1 MFAILLLTAAQV
13 ASTALPP
20 TAFEPLA
27 KLVGHCWRAVI
38 GKDTTDRHCFEA
50 IYGGTHIK
58 DAHVVSAGGRAV
70 YSGETIYSAEGSA
83 ITFVYVNSLGGVGRG
98 TATQATDGLA
108 FRLTMRATPASKS
121 EESRTSWHFTK
132 GGFDVVS
139 GSETRSFN
147 RDD

>member
-1 MFAILLLTAAQV
+1 MAAFDPSQTLTRLRCCDVGAFSPGRLGVWAMFAILLLTAAQV
-13 ASTALPP
+13 ASPALPP

-70 YSGETIYSAEGSA
+70 YSGE
-83 ITFVYVNSLGGVGRG
+83 
-98 TATQATDGLA
+98 
-108 FRLTMRATPASKS
+108 
-121 EESRTSWHFTK
+121 
-132 GGFDVVS
+132 
-139 GSETRSFN
+139 
-147 RDD
+147 